1 MEELYKAIEEKIKAS
16 GYPRKI
22 SGEDVYDDICD
33 QIDGKENGSYV
44 LLSKFDDDVI
54 FEYHITIM
62 DSEFNLGVLTMRT
75 PEGVFE
81 TDFDKT
87 KLDTGVRKW
96 TWFIKN
102 GNGTDGTPYDVTQY
116 KVKETRQVAMDHFG
130 ESDRWDTSEFEGLTP
145 AGSTPDGLKWQ
156 KIQDIYDQEYPKIVN
171 AASHD
176 EAMAEY
182 DKMISDM
189 NDAGLEDVEKVI
201 TQNYQDRMKL
211 WNE

>member
-22 SGEDVYDDICD
+22 SGEKVYDDICD

-81 TDFDKT
+81 TDFDK
-87 KLDTGVRKW
+87 
-96 TWFIKN
+96 
-102 GNGTDGTPYDVTQY
+102 
-116 KVKETRQVAMDHFG
+116 
-130 ESDRWDTSEFEGLTP
+130 
-145 AGSTPDGLKWQ
+145 
-156 KIQDIYDQEYPKIVN
+156 
-171 AASHD
+171 
-176 EAMAEY
+176 
-182 DKMISDM
+182 
-189 NDAGLEDVEKVI
+189 
-201 TQNYQDRMKL
+201 
-211 WNE
+211 